1 MPTMQRW
8 FFVQNETI
16 IAETAQTVRPQ
27 GWVLESEIPSGT
39 ADPQG
44 LRSRRPLWPSGATPV
59 AAAATVPQSPV
70 LVPDYRYHAIV
81 IRDDDGTIK
90 VVDGDT
96 IDLMVDCGFET
107 HRKIRCRL
115 LGVNCPEVKGPT
127 KSAGDVATEYTR
139 QWLADHAPL
148 LIQSRRVK
156 TSDAFHRY
164 LVTIWGE
171 DGACLNDDLL
181 ATHNA
186 VPFRE

>member
-1 MPTMQRW
+1 MT
-8 FFVQNETI
+8 
-16 IAETAQTVRPQ
+16 
-27 GWVLESEIPSGT
+27 
-39 ADPQG
+39 
-44 LRSRRPLWPSGATPV
+44 
-59 AAAATVPQSPV
+59 
-70 LVPDYRYHAIV
+70 PDYRYHATV

-96 IDLMVDCGFET
+96 LDLLVDCGFDT
-107 HRKIRCRL
+107 HQAIRCRL
-115 LGVNCPEVKGPT
+115 LGVNTPETKGAT
-127 KSAGDVATEYTR
+127 RAAGDSATEFTR
-139 QWLADHAPL
+139 QWLESHAPL

-156 TSDAFHRY
+156 TADAFHRY